1 MDTEELIEGLRLR
14 GVVLWDNGDRLGYRA
29 PRGVLD
35 EQDLAALKSRKH
47 EILEY
52 LQSVGAVRHD
62 AESRY
67 EPFPMTDIQRAYN
80 TGRNAGYELGGT
92 GCHSYVELRTPRL
105 DRARLETAWHALIQ
119 RHDLLSA
126 VVVPPD
132 MLRVVPFEEGPL
144 LREHDLR
151 GHDPQSPD
159 EDYLSLRREMEDRTY
174 SPGQWPLHEFRLLQ
188 FDECSIVQFS
198 VDMTIA
204 DFVSVQV
211 MVDEL
216 LALYAGRPLAPLP
229 EVSFRDIVVSRTS
242 RRASPA
248 GRGEYDTARQ
258 YWLEAID
265 SLPGRPSLPIEH
277 GAGEVSGPV
286 RFTRRTWRC
295 SPESWALLVARAKKY
310 AVTPSSVLLTVYTD
324 VLRRWSTSPDF
335 CVNVTSMSRDDRVTG
350 IERVVGDFT
359 DVTVHASRAHPGP
372 FIDRV
377 RTTQHQVAEDLSH
390 AAFPGM
396 EVLREMSRARGES
409 VVVPVVFTGAL
420 GTGRRRQ
427 EDGAAQL
434 VYGVSRTPQVWID
447 CQALEDGGTCNVNWD
462 VREGTIPP
470 AILQDM
476 WESLTQALD
485 RLADDESVWQSDDVV
500 RLGSRMQAV
509 RARIRRTDTERPAT
523 TLHAGFWE
531 QVQDRPDD
539 VALVHGGRSYT
550 YRQLA
555 GHVQALD
562 PLLSGVG
569 EGDRV
574 AVVLG
579 KSVWQVAA
587 VLAVLSRGA
596 TYVPIDHDQPAARQE
611 RMISACRP
619 RLIITDAGHRAA
631 NGAPDVIDVDGLH
644 PTTWTGPLPPPV
656 PADAPAYI
664 IFTSGST
671 GTPKGVVMTHAAAM
685 NTIADVNERFGR
697 SRPRT
702 VLGVSRLSFDL
713 SVYDIFGTLSSAGT
727 LVLPT
732 EAEVRD
738 PSSWIELIRAAGVD
752 TWNSVPALFEMLLE
766 ERRAQHLPPD
776 LNLELI
782 LLSGDVIPRTL
793 PARAVPVFPR
803 AELISLGGATE
814 AGIWSIYHVMTDH
827 TGEENIPYGVPLSR
841 QGVYVLDELLGEC
854 PDGVK
859 GRIHICGDSL
869 AVEYLNDPQTTEQKF
884 FVSARQNRRLYDT
897 GDIGSHRSDGVIEFH
912 GRADNQVKI
921 NGYRVET
928 GEIESVLRGHQDVEQ
943 AVVIAEGGNG
953 RKTLRAFVTPVRKEA
968 SSAAEAAHAASGDS
982 SPLVE
987 ALTRQWAVSPSPAG
1001 PDAATY
1007 AAWIQ
1012 AANEASLA
1020 ALLAAF
1026 TEAGLF
1032 TEPGTHHQGGDDGDI
1047 VARLHPAPELRG
1059 LVDRWLDILV
1069 FEGVL
1074 LRDERGLGVTRD
1086 SLERY
1091 RMKDSWD
1098 RFAALD
1104 GQVGN
1109 SPESFDYQRH
1119 AASTLLS
1126 QLRGEVN
1133 PIEILF
1139 PGGGTGTARAIYGG
1153 NRASVSINAAVS
1165 DALVSAVEARGDRPT
1180 RILEVGAGVGAT
1192 TEHILPRLPDTVTEY
1207 RFTDISEFFL
1217 RRAKKTYRQYDFM
1230 TYGLFD
1236 INADCGPQDVEEGSY
1251 DVIVCANVLHNAINI
1266 DDAFARLNRLRS
1278 PGGIIVMMEPV
1289 TELYIALISI
1299 FIKLSLT
1306 EFTDV
1311 RAGGHK
1317 VFITDEQWRDVFARA
1332 GLKRIAEYPAAGD
1345 PLRECGQRLL
1355 VVGEGGARPIVEE
1368 ELLDFLR
1375 DNLPGYMVPV
1385 SVKAVDA
1392 MPLSPQG
1399 KIDRRALAGT
1409 HSADPAPSTS
1419 ATIVPRGELEERIAA
1434 VWRDV
1439 LDLEEVGRDQ
1449 DFYALGG
1456 DSLLMAQTVTRMRQ
1470 EVDALSGQS
1479 WDFIMREMLK
1489 RPTVADIASATRD
1502 AAPAQG
1508 DAPSE
1513 PARSERVHVYA
1524 IPDGSKR
1531 CRAVFHTGTGRLK
1544 DYERLVPAL
1553 MDLDPHTAHVGF
1565 TGADSDEYLDS
1576 PTDSL
1581 MTERARLYAQDLVDL
1596 DMDSYELV
1604 GYCIG
1609 GFLAIETA
1617 KILTELGKHV
1627 ERVVTISTHLCPH
1640 RIANELLCELAYGCI
1655 LEMDPRNIGAS
1666 FSLSQLHDALSHI
1679 LDGVNRDIA
1688 DDELCALDGDYTA
1701 IGAFFTDLSRMSPRR
1716 RRRLIYEAIE
1726 GIDADSDSARTML
1739 EILYDVFR
1747 HSLRATI
1754 GYVPDV
1760 YLGKVLVLEP
1770 EHGVEGFY
1778 PSLGGDVDWPGTVLG
1793 ELETATVSGS
1803 HATCLLE
1810 GNVESIVRYFD
1821 ARR

>member
-1 MDTEELIEGLRLR
+1 MDIEELIEGLRLR

-29 PRGVLD
+29 PKGVLD
-35 EQDLAALKSRKH
+35 EQDFAALKNHKH
-47 EILEY
+47 EILAH
-52 LQSVGAVRHD
+52 LQSAGAIRHD
-62 AESRY
+62 TESRY

-80 TGRNAGYELGGT
+80 TGRHAGYELGGT
-92 GCHSYVELRTPRL
+92 GCHSYVELRAPRL

-126 VVVPPD
+126 VVVAPD
-132 MLRVVPFEEGPL
+132 MLRVVPFEEGPVL
-144 LREHDLR
+144 KEHDLR
-151 GHDPQSPD
+151 GHDPQNPD
-159 EDYLSLRREMEDRTY
+159 EDYLSCRREMEDRTY
-174 SPGQWPLHEFRLLQ
+174 SPDEWPLHEFRLLQ

-216 LALYAGRPLAPLP
+216 MALYAGRPLAPLP
-229 EVSFRDIVVSRTS
+229 EASFRDIVVSRTS
-242 RRASPA
+242 RRASAA
-248 GRGEYDTARQ
+248 GRGEYDSARQ
-258 YWLEAID
+258 YWLDAIG
-265 SLPGRPSLPIEH
+265 SLPGRPSLPIER
-277 GAGEVSGPV
+277 GAGEADGPV

-295 SPESWALLVARAKKY
+295 SPESWTSLVTRAKKY
-310 AVTPSSVLLTVYTD
+310 AVTPSNVLLTVYTD

-335 CVNVTSMSRDDRVTG
+335 CVNVTSMSRDDRVPG

-372 FIDRV
+372 FVDRV
-377 RTTQHQVAEDLSH
+377 RATQHQMAEELSH
-390 AAFPGM
+390 TAFSGT
-396 EVLREMSRARGES
+396 EVLREMSRAKGES

-420 GTGRRRQ
+420 GTGLRCQ
-427 EDGAAQL
+427 DDAAVEL
-434 VYGVSRTPQVWID
+434 VHGVSRTPQVWID
-447 CQALEDGGTCNVNWD
+447 CQALEDGATCTVNWD

-476 WESLTQALD
+476 WESFTQALD
-485 RLADDESVWQSDDVV
+485 RLADDESAWQSDDVV
-500 RLGSRMQAV
+500 RLGRRMQAV

-523 TLHAGFWE
+523 TLHAGFWD
-531 QVQDRPDD
+531 QVRDRPDD
-539 VALVHGGRSYT
+539 IALVHGGRSHT

-555 GHVQALD
+555 GYVQALD
-562 PLLSGVG
+562 PLLSGIG

-574 AVVLG
+574 AIVLG

-596 TYVPIDHDQPAARQE
+596 IYVPIDHDQPAARQE
-611 RMISACRP
+611 RMLSVCHP
-619 RLIITDAGHRAA
+619 RLIIAEAGYRAA
-631 NGAPDVIDVDGLH
+631 NGAPGVINVDELQ

-713 SVYDIFGTLSSAGT
+713 SVYDIFGAFSSAGT

-732 EAEVRD
+732 ESEVRD
-738 PSSWIELIRAAGVD
+738 PSAWIELIRAAGVD

-766 ERRAQHLPPD
+766 ERRAGHLPPD
-776 LNLELI
+776 ADLELV
-782 LLSGDVIPRTL
+782 LLSGDVISRTL

-827 TGEENIPYGVPLSR
+827 TGEENIPYGVPLSG
-841 QGVYVLDELLGEC
+841 QAVYVLDELLDEC

-859 GRIHICGDSL
+859 GRIHISGDGL
-869 AVEYLNDPQTTEQKF
+869 AVEYLDDPQTTEQKF

-897 GDIGSHRSDGVIEFH
+897 GDIGSHRPDGVIEFH

-943 AVVIAEGGNG
+943 AVVIAEDVNG
-953 RKTLRAFVTPVRKEA
+953 RKTLRAFVTPARKETP
-968 SSAAEAAHAASGDS
+968 SDVESGHEGAEDPG
-982 SPLVE
+982 PLAE
-987 ALTRQWAVSPSPAG
+987 ALTRQWAVSASPAG
-1001 PDAATY
+1001 PDGATY
-1007 AAWIQ
+1007 AAWMQ
-1012 AANEASLA
+1012 AGNEASLA

-1026 TEAGLF
+1026 TETGLF
-1032 TEPGTHHQGGDDGDI
+1032 IEPGTHHQGGDDGDI
-1047 VARLHPAPELRG
+1047 VARLKPAPELRK
-1059 LVDRWLDILV
+1059 LVGCWLDILV
-1069 FEGVL
+1069 SEGVL
-1074 LRDERGLGVTRD
+1074 LHDEHGFSVTPENLQYYRVK
-1086 SLERY
+1086 ER
-1091 RMKDSWD
+1091 WD
-1098 RFAALD
+1098 RFAQLEE
-1104 GQVGN
+1104 QVRNGT
-1109 SPESFDYQRH
+1109 ELFEYQRH

-1133 PIEILF
+1133 PVDLFF
-1139 PGGGTGTARAIYGG
+1139 PGGRTDNARAIYGS
-1153 NRASVSINAAVS
+1153 NRVSTAMNEAVADGVVSV
-1165 DALVSAVEARGDRPT
+1165 VESRGDRPV

-1192 TEHILPRLPDTVTEY
+1192 TDYILPRLSDSVAEY
-1207 RFTDISEFFL
+1207 RFTDISTFFL
-1217 RRAKKTYRQYDFM
+1217 RHAKERYGHYDFM
-1230 TYGLFD
+1230 SYGLLD
-1236 INADCGPQDVEEGSY
+1236 INTECNGQDIEMGAY
-1251 DVIVCANVLHNAINI
+1251 DVIVCANVLHNSVNI
-1266 DDAFARLNRLRS
+1266 DETFARLNQLRS
-1278 PGGIIVMMEPV
+1278 PDGVIVMVEPV
-1289 TELYIALISI
+1289 TELYAALISI
-1299 FIKLSLT
+1299 SIKMSLVD
-1306 EFTDV
+1306 FTDV
-1311 RAGGHK
+1311 RGGTHR
-1317 VFITDEQWRDVFARA
+1317 VFITDEQWTDVFTRA
-1332 GLKRIAEYPAAGD
+1332 GLERVAEYPAAGD

-1355 VVGEGGARPIVEE
+1355 VVGPGSARLVAEDN
-1368 ELLDFLR
+1368 LLSFLR
-1375 DNLPGYMVPV
+1375 ENLPGYMVPA
-1385 SVKAVDA
+1385 SVKVVDA

-1399 KIDRRALAGT
+1399 KIDRRSLVGAGAAG
-1409 HSADPAPSTS
+1409 SAPGTS
-1419 ATIVPRGELEERIAA
+1419 ATTRPQGDLEERIAA

-1439 LDLEEVGRDQ
+1439 LDVEEVGRDQ

-1470 EVDALSGQS
+1470 EIDALSGHS

-1502 AAPAQG
+1502 AAPARG
-1508 DAPSE
+1508 DALTE
-1513 PARSERVHVYA
+1513 PARAERVHVYA
-1524 IPDGSKR
+1524 IPDGSRR
-1531 CRAVFHTGTGRLK
+1531 CRAVFHAGTGRLK
-1544 DYERLVPAL
+1544 DYEHLVPAL
-1553 MDLDPHTAHVGF
+1553 MEMDPRAAHVGF
-1565 TGADSDEYLDS
+1565 TAADADEYLDS
-1576 PTDSL
+1576 PTNSL
-1581 MTERARLYAQDLVDL
+1581 MTERARLYAHDLVDL

-1617 KILTELGKHV
+1617 KILTELGKRV
-1627 ERVVTISTHLCPH
+1627 ERVVAISTHLCPH
-1640 RIANELLCELAYGCI
+1640 RITNELLCELAYGCV
-1655 LEMDPRNIGAS
+1655 LDMDPRAIGAS
-1666 FSLSQLHDALSHI
+1666 FSLGQLHDALSRI

-1688 DDELCALDGDYTA
+1688 DEELCSLDGEYAA

-1747 HSLRATI
+1747 HSLRGTI

-1760 YLGKVLVLEP
+1760 YLGKVLVLQP

-1810 GNVESIVRYFD
+1810 GNVESIIRYFD
-1821 ARR
+1821 GRR

>member
-1 MDTEELIEGLRLR
+1 MDIEELIEGLRLR
-14 GVVLWDNGDRLGYRA
+14 GVVLWDNGDKLGYRA
-29 PRGVLD
+29 PTGVLG
-35 EQDLAALKSRKH
+35 EQDFAALKKRKH
-47 EILEY
+47 EILAH
-52 LQSVGAVRHD
+52 LRSVGAIQHD

-80 TGRNAGYELGGT
+80 TGRHAGYELGGT

-126 VVVPPD
+126 VVVAPD
-132 MLRVVPFEEGPL
+132 MLQVVPFGEGPVL
-144 LREHDLR
+144 KERDLR
-151 GHDPQSPD
+151 GHDPQIPD
-159 EDYLSLRREMEDRTY
+159 EDYLSCRREMEDRTY
-174 SPGQWPLHEFRLLQ
+174 SPDEWPLHEFRLLQ
-188 FDECSIVQFS
+188 FDDCSIVQFS

-216 LALYAGRPLAPLP
+216 MSLYAGRPLAPLP
-229 EVSFRDIVVSRTS
+229 EASFRDIVVSRIS
-242 RRASPA
+242 WRASAA
-248 GRGEYDTARQ
+248 GRGEYDSARQ
-258 YWLEAID
+258 YWLDAIG
-265 SLPGRPSLPIEH
+265 SLPGRPSLPIER
-277 GAGEVSGPV
+277 GVGEVDGPV

-295 SPESWALLVARAKKY
+295 SPESWAALVTRAKKY
-310 AVTPSSVLLTVYTD
+310 AVTPSNVLLTVYTD

-335 CVNVTSMSRDDRVTG
+335 CVNVTSMSRDDRVPG

-377 RTTQHQVAEDLSH
+377 RVTQHQMAEELSH
-390 AAFPGM
+390 TAFSGT
-396 EVLREMSRARGES
+396 EVLREMSRAKGES

-420 GTGRRRQ
+420 GTGPRRQ
-427 EDGAAQL
+427 DDAAVEL
-434 VYGVSRTPQVWID
+434 VHGVSRTPQVWID
-447 CQALEDGGTCNVNWD
+447 CQALEDGATCNVNWD

-476 WESLTQALD
+476 WESFTQALD

-523 TLHAGFWE
+523 TLHAGFWD
-531 QVQDRPDD
+531 QVRYRPGDI
-539 VALVHGGRSYT
+539 ALVHGGRSHS
-550 YRQLA
+550 YRHLA
-555 GHVQALD
+555 GYVQALD
-562 PLLSGVG
+562 PLLSGIG

-574 AVVLG
+574 AIVLG

-596 TYVPIDHDQPAARQE
+596 IYVPIDHDQPAARQE
-611 RMISACRP
+611 RMVSVCHP
-619 RLIITDAGHRAA
+619 RLIIADAGYSAG
-631 NGAPDVIDVDGLH
+631 NSAPHVVDVDELQ

-656 PADAPAYI
+656 PANAPAYI

-713 SVYDIFGTLSSAGT
+713 SVYDIFGAFSSAGT

-732 EAEVRD
+732 ESEVRD
-738 PSSWIELIRAAGVD
+738 PSAWIELIRAGGVD

-766 ERRAQHLPPD
+766 ERRAGQLPPD
-776 LNLELI
+776 VNLEFV

-841 QGVYVLDELLGEC
+841 QAVYVLDELLNEC

-859 GRIHICGDSL
+859 GRIHISGDGL

-884 FVSARQNRRLYDT
+884 FVSVRQNRRLYDT
-897 GDIGSHRSDGVIEFH
+897 GDIGSHRPDGVIDFH

-943 AVVIAEGGNG
+943 AVVIAEDVNG
-953 RKTLRAFVTPVRKEA
+953 RKALRAFVTPARKEA
-968 SSAAEAAHAASGDS
+968 SSAVEAAHEASRNPG
-982 SPLVE
+982 PLVE
-987 ALTRQWAVSPSPAG
+987 ALTRQWAVNASPAG

-1007 AAWIQ
+1007 AAWMQ
-1012 AANEASLA
+1012 AGNEASLA

-1047 VARLHPAPELRG
+1047 VARLAPAPDLRR

-1069 FEGVL
+1069 SEGVL
-1074 LRDERGLGVTRD
+1074 LRDDRGFSITRD

-1091 RMKDSWD
+1091 RMKERWN

-1104 GQVGN
+1104 DQVGN
-1109 SPESFDYQRH
+1109 SSESFEYQRR
-1119 AASTLLS
+1119 AANTLLS
-1126 QLRGEVN
+1126 QVRGEVN
-1133 PIEILF
+1133 PVEILF
-1139 PGGGTGTARAIYGG
+1139 PGGGTGKARAIYGG
-1153 NRASVSINAAVS
+1153 NRASGSINTAVS
-1165 DALVSAVEARGDRPT
+1165 DALVSIIEARGDRPT

-1192 TEHILPRLPDTVTEY
+1192 TEHILPRLPGTVSEY
-1207 RFTDISEFFL
+1207 RFTDVSEFFL
-1217 RRAKKTYRQYDFM
+1217 RRAKENYRQYDFM
-1230 TYGLFD
+1230 TYGIFD
-1236 INADCGPQDVEEGSY
+1236 INSDCGHQDIEEGSY

-1266 DDAFARLNRLRS
+1266 DDVFARLNRLRS
-1278 PGGIIVMMEPV
+1278 PGGIIVMVEPV

-1332 GLKRIAEYPAAGD
+1332 GLERVAEYPAAGD

-1355 VVGEGGARPIVEE
+1355 VVGEGGARPVLEE
-1368 ELLDFLR
+1368 DLLDLLR
-1375 DNLPGYMVPV
+1375 ENLPGYMVPA
-1385 SVKAVDA
+1385 SVKVVDA

-1399 KIDRRALAGT
+1399 KIDRRSLVGAG
-1409 HSADPAPSTS
+1409 SPGPAPSAS
-1419 ATIVPRGELEERIAA
+1419 ATTRPQGDLEERIAA

-1439 LDLEEVGRDQ
+1439 LDVEEVGRDQ

-1470 EVDALSGQS
+1470 EVDVLSGQS

-1489 RPTVADIASATRD
+1489 HPTVAEIASATRE

-1508 DAPSE
+1508 DALTE
-1513 PARSERVHVYA
+1513 PDRTERVHVYT

-1544 DYERLVPAL
+1544 DYEHLVPAL
-1553 MDLDPHTAHVGF
+1553 MEMDPYTAHIGF
-1565 TGADSDEYLDS
+1565 TAADADEYLDS

-1596 DMDSYELV
+1596 NMDSYELV

-1609 GFLAIETA
+1609 GFFAIETA

-1627 ERVVTISTHLCPH
+1627 ERVVALSTHLCPH
-1640 RIANELLCELAYGCI
+1640 RITNELLCELAYGCI
-1655 LEMDPRNIGAS
+1655 LDMDARTIGAS
-1666 FSLSQLHDALSHI
+1666 FSLGQLHDALSQI

-1688 DDELCALDGDYTA
+1688 DEELCALDGEYAA

-1726 GIDADSDSARTML
+1726 GLDADSDSARTML

-1747 HSLRATI
+1747 HSLRGTI

-1760 YLGKVLVLEP
+1760 YLGRVLVLQP
-1770 EHGVEGFY
+1770 EHGVDGFY

-1793 ELETATVSGS
+1793 ELETATVRGS

-1810 GNVESIVRYFD
+1810 GNVESIIRYFD
-1821 ARR
+1821 ESR